1 MAPMPDEVLKAKLQ
15 AVMFESAAAMR
26 YMTPEDKDR
35 LVRNAQLLDYLRI
48 APEED
53 PDLNARLTEAL
64 GHPVGAAPSAEAPTV
79 DTIMSGDSPDYRQ
92 QHVDLEKIQAHAGEL
107 NDDLLGDGIGVD
119 LGGGGM

>member
-64 GHPVGAAPSAEAPTV
+64 GHPVGAAPSADVYKRQHPPF
-79 DTIMSGDSPDYRQ
+79 SSSSPICGRSF
-92 QHVDLEKIQAHAGEL
+92 LRIAGR
-107 NDDLLGDGIGVD
+107 
-119 LGGGGM
+119 